1 MQEYHLCEAST
12 MPHLIVKRGFTLPS
26 KPSVRLPLKPSQIP
40 TRPLV
45 SLPAAR
51 RPNHRHTL
59 SVTAEQLVY
68 AIVAIMLGGT
78 AYYYLAG
85 MAVYRIVALVV
96 IGILWSSFAGR
107 AALRR
112 PVDMQETISLPAFP
126 AGDYTDETYTY
137 LKAIKKSLVGR

>member
-1 MQEYHLCEAST
+1 MQEYHLCDAYT

-26 KPSVRLPLKPSQIP
+26 KPSVRMPLKPSQIP

-45 SLPAAR
+45 SLPTR
-51 RPNHRHTL
+51 RNRRHAL
-59 SVTAEQLVY
+59 SVTAEQLAY

-78 AYYYLAG
+78 AYFYLAG
-85 MAVYRIVALVV
+85 MAVYRVVALAV

-126 AGDYTDETYTY
+126 TGDYTDETYTY